1 MDNPI
6 HRDWMY
12 NRMLGRDFNPAW
24 LVGVNYLLEFEK
36 SQRDYLES
44 RQIRCP
50 CRKCKNMRYANPE
63 QVYSDFLR
71 NGFVADY
78 WCWTC
83 HGEEEND
90 NLNNNKN
97 GASSNVVYDAMRGG
111 NFDCNVG
118 DTSAQRPLYEGCNT
132 YTELSLALQ
141 LIFSLRKIDL
151 SLIFNVCL
159 SQQMTKLMSEL
170 FLRLRDFASQ
180 E

>member
-24 LVGVNYLLEFEK
+24 LVGVNHFLEFAK

-63 QVYSDFLR
+63 QVHSDLLR

-90 NLNNNKN
+90 NLNNDNN
-97 GASSNVVYDAMRGG
+97 GASSSIQFMDEDVVYDAMRGG

-118 DTSAQRPLYEGCNT
+118 DTVYATNPPNNGAEDFYNVLESAQRPLYEGCNT
-132 YTELSLALQ
+132 YTELSLRWRN
-141 LIFSLRKIDL
+141 SD
-151 SLIFNVCL
+151 VCL
-159 SQQMTKLMSEL
+159 ARCLPK
-170 FLRLRDFASQ
+170 
-180 E
+180 